1 MDRMDAMKV
10 FARTVQVECVVV
22 YMLMKDI
29 RQEFLGTLMLR
40 R

>member
-1 MDRMDAMKV
+1 MDPMKAV
-10 FARTVQVECVVV
+10 ARSGQVECVVV

-29 RQEFLGTLMLR
+29 RQEFLGTRMLR